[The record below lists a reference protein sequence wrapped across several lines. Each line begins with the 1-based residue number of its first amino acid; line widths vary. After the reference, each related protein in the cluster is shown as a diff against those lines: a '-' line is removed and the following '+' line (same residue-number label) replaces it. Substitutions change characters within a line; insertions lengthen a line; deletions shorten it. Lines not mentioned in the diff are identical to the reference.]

1 MKKFFR
7 NQKGI
12 NLISLTIT
20 VLVILV
26 LTNVVIY
33 NVKSNL
39 KTQNIK
45 SLQTD
50 ISNLREKIST
60 YYSKYGEIPVNKEYI
75 NTANINVISSAV
87 DTGKFYVID
96 LSALDNITLNYGMD
110 YEKIKSGEVTDVNT
124 LSDLYIINKDSHNIF
139 YVEGVTSNFSGFIP
153 RSNPANKCPNS
164 CIKANIIT
172 IIYVFT
178 WPCKIKQN
186 KKQKNF

>member
-45 SLQTD
+45 SLQAD

-60 YYSKYGEIPVNKEYI
+60 YYSQYGEIPANKEYT

-96 LSALDNITLNYGMD
+96 LSALDNITLNYGM
-110 YEKIKSGEVTDVNT
+110 IM
-124 LSDLYIINKDSHNIF
+124 
-139 YVEGVTSNFSGFIP
+139 
-153 RSNPANKCPNS
+153 
-164 CIKANIIT
+164 
-172 IIYVFT
+172 
-178 WPCKIKQN
+178 
-186 KKQKNF
+186 KK